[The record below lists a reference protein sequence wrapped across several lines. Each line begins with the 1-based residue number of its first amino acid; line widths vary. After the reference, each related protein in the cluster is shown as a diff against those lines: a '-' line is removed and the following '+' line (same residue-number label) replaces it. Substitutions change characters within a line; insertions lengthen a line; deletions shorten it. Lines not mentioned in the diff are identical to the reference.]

1 MGGERKRQKQRQMQA
16 NGEREAT
23 EHMRVLRIPDS
34 VNRDGRSTGRHGSRS
49 RAEVVGCGLRALLV
63 AVLALFAGQVTV
75 AAQVVAIPSA
85 KPEIVSLRPSV
96 AGDQH
101 VVPATATR
109 ASGTT
114 ERSGAPVEVDLQ
126 MRLKDVQ
133 VTATPKGDVVRLE
146 TEAGVVE
153 LSPEEYVRAIGATKA
168 RVEHGGFFYK
178 LFNISKPMGFLWIS
192 VGFLGQAMF
201 TFRMVLQWWASEKHK
216 RSVVPVGFWWGSLIG
231 GVMLFAYFIWRKD
244 VVGIVGQSTGVF
256 VYARNLVLIYRGRRI
271 EAEGARTLA
280 EGEPTP
286 KPG

>member
-1 MGGERKRQKQRQMQA
+1 M
-16 NGEREAT
+16 
-23 EHMRVLRIPDS
+23 
-34 VNRDGRSTGRHGSRS
+34 
-49 RAEVVGCGLRALLV
+49 RALLV

-109 ASGTT
+109 ASGTA

>member
-1 MGGERKRQKQRQMQA
+1 MWS
-16 NGEREAT
+16 NGESGAT

-34 VNRDGRSTGRHGSRS
+34 VIRDGRSTGRHGSRS
-49 RAEVVGCGLRALLV
+49 DESLPGSGWVAVPTVGVAVYGARALMTALLV
-63 AVLALFAGQVTV
+63 LVALLATAS
-75 AAQVVAIPSA
+75 AQVVAIPSA
-85 KPEIVSLRPSV
+85 KPEIVSLRLSV
-96 AGDQH
+96 AGDQE
-101 VVPATATR
+101 VVPATRVGGPA
-109 ASGTT
+109 

-133 VTATPKGDVVRLE
+133 VTATPKGDVVRIE
-146 TEAGVVE
+146 TEGGVVE
-153 LSPEEYVRAIGATKA
+153 LSPEQYVRAIGATKA

-231 GVMLFAYFIWRKD
+231 GVMLFAYFVWRKD

>member
-96 AGDQH
+96 AGDQQ

-109 ASGTT
+109 ASGTA